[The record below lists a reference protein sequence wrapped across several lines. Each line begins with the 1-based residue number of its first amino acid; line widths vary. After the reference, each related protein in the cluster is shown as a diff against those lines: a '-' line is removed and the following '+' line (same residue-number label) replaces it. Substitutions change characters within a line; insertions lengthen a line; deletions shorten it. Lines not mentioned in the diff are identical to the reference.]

1 MASCTEEDT
10 VLLIADSGID
20 LSISVNKQPVQ
31 LGGDGGGNHTML
43 HLAAMRGWARMAE
56 RLVAA
61 GERGGLV
68 CCMFRGQLWEAWEAP
83 SHSGAASA

>member
-20 LSISVNKQPVQ
+20 LSISVNKPVQ
-31 LGGDGGGNHTML
+31 LGGDSGGNHTML
-43 HLAAMRGWARMAE
+43 HLAAMRGRACMAE

-68 CCMFRGQLWEAWEAP
+68 CCIFRGQLWEAWEAP
-83 SHSGAASA
+83 LHSGAASA

>member
-20 LSISVNKQPVQ
+20 LSISVNKPVQ

-56 RLVAA
+56 RLVARSIPVVEA
-61 GERGGLV
+61 FVEWGVRPSALALSRVERTVPL
-68 CCMFRGQLWEAWEAP
+68 MR
-83 SHSGAASA
+83 